1 MAAKFIKKQNLVIVT
16 ETYKANDGSDKKKY
30 QRIGSLITM
39 EADDGRQYQFG
50 EIFYPKANFSVY
62 DIKPR
67 EDKEPIHQ
75 RAEVPTIQQDEPSA
89 KIEQKQDEINI
100 KDIPF

>member
-1 MAAKFIKKQNLVIVT
+1 MAKFIKKQNIVIIL
-16 ETYKANDGSDKKKY
+16 ETYKGKDGSDKKKY

-67 EDKEPIHQ
+67 EGSATKN
-75 RAEVPTIQQDEPSA
+75 AKVPVIQQE
-89 KIEQKQDEINI
+89 EQETGGEEINI